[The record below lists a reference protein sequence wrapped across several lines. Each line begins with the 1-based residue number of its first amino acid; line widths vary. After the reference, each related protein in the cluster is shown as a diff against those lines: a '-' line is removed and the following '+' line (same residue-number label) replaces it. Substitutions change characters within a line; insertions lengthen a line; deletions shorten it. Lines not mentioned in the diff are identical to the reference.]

1 MLNDLKTEQSSNK
14 IENHKNKKIIIK
26 KRKKYFKITKE
37 NNKSIKKLR
46 TN

>member
-1 MLNDLKTEQSSNK
+1 MLNDLKKEQSSNK
-14 IENHKNKKIIIK
+14 IENHKNK